1 MEERKEKVV
10 IIIPADENL
19 AAGREDIFHQKRV
32 AAYCRV
38 STDED
43 EQLNSYDAQCRY
55 YRDKINM
62 NREWRLVD
70 IFADEGITGTSTKKR
85 EDFKKMI
92 KLCEKG
98 KIDVIITKSI
108 SRFARNT
115 VDTLVHVRKLK
126 AMGIA
131 VIFEKEGIDTSK
143 MTDEM
148 LLTTMSMFAQAES
161 ESISKNVAA
170 GIRYT
175 YRAGKV
181 SYRYPIFGFTPGP
194 DKIPVINEE
203 QAVHVRAM
211 FEMYRDGKSTSQ
223 IQDYLEKNKVPTVNG
238 KSKWCRNII
247 IGILRNEKYVGDV
260 LLQKTYVAD
269 VITRKVLVNN
279 GQLPKY
285 LIKNAHPAIVE
296 RSLFNAVQEEIA
308 RRESLRKITTDEL
321 EQKGKYSKFALTEL
335 LVCDECGTNYRRVTW
350 SRAGGK
356 KIVWRCVNRI
366 ENATKYCKNS
376 PAIEESLLHAAIL
389 RIINRTINDD
399 TALQMLQQVLT
410 RTYSDA
416 RSPTAMYAAEA
427 KIKELRAM
435 MSELIDLAVKT
446 SGDTDRYE
454 TEFENIGRQI
464 REYTEVYESEK
475 RIIEAQSTCLPE
487 VDAIYESICQK
498 GYQMHTFDD
507 SMVRK
512 LFDCIKVTPDRTIK
526 AYFKGSKKPVE
537 EPIDLSAVKQ
547 AI

>member
-19 AAGREDIFHQKRV
+19 AAGRADSFHQKRV

-194 DKIPVINEE
+194 DKIPIINEE

-223 IQDYLEKNKVPTVNG
+223 IQDYLENNKVPTVNG
-238 KSKWCRNII
+238 KGKWCRNII

-376 PAIEESLLHAAIL
+376 PSIEESLLHAAIL

-410 RTYSDA
+410 RTYCDA

-475 RIIEAQSTCLPE
+475 RIIEAQSICLPE

>member
-19 AAGREDIFHQKRV
+19 AAGREDSFHQKRV

-181 SYRYPIFGFTPGP
+181 SYKYPIFGFTSGP
-194 DKIPVINEE
+194 DKTPVINED

-211 FEMYRDGKSTSQ
+211 FEMYRDGKSVNE
-223 IQDYLEKNKVPTVNG
+223 IKAYLEQYKVPTVNG
-238 KSKWCRNII
+238 KAVWGKAII
-247 IGILRNEKYVGDV
+247 MSILKNEKYVGDV
-260 LLQKTYVAD
+260 LLQKTYVSD

-285 LIKNAHPAIVE
+285 LIKNAHPAIIE
-296 RSLFNAVQEEIA
+296 RNLFNAVQEEIA

-321 EQKGKYSKFALTEL
+321 EQKGKYSRFALTEL

-356 KIVWRCVNRI
+356 KIVWRCLNRI
-366 ENATKYCKNS
+366 ENGTKYCKSS
-376 PAIEESLLHAAIL
+376 PTIEENLLHAAIL

-507 SMVRK
+507 SMARK
-512 LFDCIKVTPDRTIK
+512 LFDCIKVTSERTIK

-537 EPIDLSAVKQ
+537 EPLDLATINQS
-547 AI
+547 I